1 MEPKANFDLTSI
13 LSWSLFQKVGGVSPF
28 SVLRGGVEG
37 TPPFPLM
44 DGGGHLGVEGSP
56 SPMPPSDRAVQLEE
70 GPFGSGRAQPSPCLT
85 RPHCLAA
92 DVPSPPCWPGRTD
105 GGAEPLRRP
114 PAVPPVP
121 RKAINTRFHRQTK
134 DANRRGGG
142 AIQWGPDGILSP
154 LHPWNHGAQSG
165 SCPAQNPRAQSGS
178 HPHPPDCLG
187 PWLGATPPTQSEP
200 PTPKQAAECMAP
212 PFAMPGSPPRLPPRG
227 PPPTASRC
235 RTPPP

>member
-1 MEPKANFDLTSI
+1 MEPFSE
-13 LSWSLFQKVGGVSPF
+13 SWWRSPF
-28 SVLRGGVEG
+28 FCSPGWGGG
-37 TPPFPLM
+37 DPSLSP
-44 DGGGHLGVEGSP
+44 DGRGGHLGVEGSP

-70 GPFGSGRAQPSPCLT
+70 GPFGSGRAQPSPRLT

-134 DANRRGGG
+134 DANRRGG

>member
-1 MEPKANFDLTSI
+1 MEPFSE
-13 LSWSLFQKVGGVSPF
+13 SWWRSPF
-28 SVLRGGVEG
+28 FCSPGWGGG
-37 TPPFPLM
+37 DPSLSP
-44 DGGGHLGVEGSP
+44 DGRGGHLGVEGSP

-142 AIQWGPDGILSP
+142 DTM
-154 LHPWNHGAQSG
+154 G
-165 SCPAQNPRAQSGS
+165 SRRDPV
-178 HPHPPDCLG
+178 PP
-187 PWLGATPPTQSEP
+187 PPMES
-200 PTPKQAAECMAP
+200 
-212 PFAMPGSPPRLPPRG
+212 RG
-227 PPPTASRC
+227 PIRILPRPKSQGPIRI
-235 RTPPP
+235 PPPPPGLPGALAGGNPPPNPIRAPHSQAGG

>member
-1 MEPKANFDLTSI
+1 MEPFSESWWRFPFFCSAGWGGGDPS
-13 LSWSLFQKVGGVSPF
+13 LSP
-28 SVLRGGVEG
+28 
-37 TPPFPLM
+37 
-44 DGGGHLGVEGSP
+44 DGRGGHLGVEGSP

-70 GPFGSGRAQPSPCLT
+70 GPFGSGRAQPSPRLT

-142 AIQWGPDGILSP
+142 RYNGVQT
-154 LHPWNHGAQSG
+154 G
-165 SCPAQNPRAQSGS
+165 SCPPSTHGITGPNPDPA
-178 HPHPPDCLG
+178 PPKIPG
-187 PWLGATPPTQSEP
+187 PNPD
-200 PTPKQAAECMAP
+200 PTPTPRIAWG
-212 PFAMPGSPPRLPPRG
+212 PGWG
-227 PPPTASRC
+227 QPPPNPIRAPHSQAGG
-235 RTPPP
+235 